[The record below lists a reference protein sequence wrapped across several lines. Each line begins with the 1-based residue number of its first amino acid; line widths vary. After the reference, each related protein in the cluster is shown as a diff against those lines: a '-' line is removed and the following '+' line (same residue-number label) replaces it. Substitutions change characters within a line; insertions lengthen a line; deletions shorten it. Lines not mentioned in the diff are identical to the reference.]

1 MIEAARAT
9 GARAHILHLSSADA
23 LPMIASAIEDG
34 VRLSV
39 ETCPHYLTL
48 CAEEIA
54 DGATAAKV
62 GPPVREERKPRGAL
76 GRHRRRHPQHDRL
89 RPFALHAGDEGAR
102 DR

>member
-1 MIEAARAT
+1 MIEAARAS

-48 CAEEIA
+48 AAKGIA

-62 GPPVREERKPRGAL
+62 GPPIREERNREAL
-76 GRHRRRHPQHDRL
+76 WAGIADRTLDMIVSDHSPARRR
-89 RPFALHAGDEGAR
+89 
-102 DR
+102 